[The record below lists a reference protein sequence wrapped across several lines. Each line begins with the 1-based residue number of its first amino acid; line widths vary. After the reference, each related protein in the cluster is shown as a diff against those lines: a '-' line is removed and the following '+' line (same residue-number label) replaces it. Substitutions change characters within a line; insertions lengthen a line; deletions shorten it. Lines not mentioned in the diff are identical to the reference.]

1 MFKSAL
7 ISPPSSEIQHVPFF
21 PHNLNGVIVV
31 TLVKIAE
38 DAGKEREL
46 EHHLNNGIEA
56 ISSEAHVVHKP
67 IIVPALTI
75 RDVVH
80 GNFLPEDPEG
90 PEDRGSAH
98 VSHNAFKERQVEEAH
113 HEPHEAHW
121 REELNL
127 CEVPG
132 LGEGNVHVTVEQD
145 VDQNS
150 ANAVDHTIHT
160 VIVHALA
167 VVFVANEATNG
178 VLKISAGVAT
188 VHLSVTHTY

>member
-46 EHHLNNGIEA
+46 EHHLDNSIEA

-98 VSHNAFKERQVEEAH
+98 VPHNAFKERQVEEAH

-121 REELNL
+121 REELNIYHPP
-127 CEVPG
+127 VG
-132 LGEGNVHVTVEQD
+132 GESDIPVAIKHNIQEDCTD
-145 VDQNS
+145 
-150 ANAVDHTIHT
+150 AMDHTIHA
-160 VIVHALA
+160 VIVH
-167 VVFVANEATNG
+167 VV
-178 VLKISAGVAT
+178 
-188 VHLSVTHTY
+188 

>member
-1 MFKSAL
+1 M
-7 ISPPSSEIQHVPFF
+7 PFV
-21 PHNLNGVIVV
+21 PHNLNGILIA
-31 TLVKIAE
+31 TLIKIAE
-38 DAGKEREL
+38 DTGQEHEL
-46 EHHLNNGIEA
+46 EHHLDNGIEG
-56 ISSEAHVVHKP
+56 IGSKAHVVHDP
-67 IIVPALTI
+67 IIVPALTV
-75 RDVVH
+75 RNVVH
-80 GNFLPEDPEG
+80 GNFLPEYPEG
-90 PEDRGSAH
+90 PEDRESAH
-98 VSHNAFKERQVEEAH
+98 VTHNAIEERQVKEAH

-150 ANAVDHTIHT
+150 ANAVNHTIHT

-167 VVFVANEATNG
+167 VVFVANEATDG
-178 VLKISAGVAT
+178 VLKICAGVTT